1 MMGMK
6 HLTQA
11 TPSKKIASAAVGAM
25 LALSVVGIAGC
36 SSSQSQSAEEIG
48 KSMNEAVEG
57 ATGLNGGS
65 SSSSNEQKSTAPKT
79 ETETTTATKSQ
90 QNALKMA
97 KTYLSSMPFS
107 YSGLID
113 QLEYE
118 GFSLEDATYGA
129 DNCGADWM
137 VQAEKSAKNYLDMMA
152 FSHSGLVEQLM
163 YEGYTAEEAEHGAT
177 SQGI

>member
-1 MMGMK
+1 
-6 HLTQA
+6 
-11 TPSKKIASAAVGAM
+11 
-25 LALSVVGIAGC
+25 
-36 SSSQSQSAEEIG
+36 
-48 KSMNEAVEG
+48 MNEAVEG
-57 ATGLNGGS
+57 ATGLNGGA

-97 KTYLSSMPFS
+97 KTYLSSLEYIMIDEFQD
-107 YSGLID
+107 ID
-113 QLEYE
+113 QLQYE

>member
-1 MMGMK
+1 MGK
-6 HLTQA
+6 NHLTHATQA
-11 TPSKKIASAAVGAM
+11 KKITSVAVGAM
-25 LALSVVGIAGC
+25 LALSVVGVAGC
-36 SSSQSQSAEEIG
+36 SSQSQSTEEIG
-48 KSMNEAVEG
+48 KSMSEAVEG

-65 SSSSNEQKSTAPKT
+65 SSSSDEQKSTDQKT

-113 QLEYE
+113 QLQYE

-137 VQAEKSAKNYLDMMA
+137 VQAEKSAKTTL
-152 FSHSGLVEQLM
+152 
-163 YEGYTAEEAEHGAT
+163 
-177 SQGI
+177 I

>member
-1 MMGMK
+1 MQQQPKPIHRM
-6 HLTQA
+6 
-11 TPSKKIASAAVGAM
+11 S
-25 LALSVVGIAGC
+25 
-36 SSSQSQSAEEIG
+36 
-48 KSMNEAVEG
+48 EAVEG

-65 SSSSNEQKSTAPKT
+65 SSSSDEQKSTDQKT

-113 QLEYE
+113 QLQYD

>member
-1 MMGMK
+1 MGLADNIRK
-6 HLTQA
+6 LRTDADLTQA
-11 TPSKKIASAAVGAM
+11 KLAEMVGVTRATVTQWETGWSQPRMGAIEKLADVFGVSLATLVSEGSPSANSLNIKGA
-25 LALSVVGIAGC
+25 
-36 SSSQSQSAEEIG
+36 
-48 KSMNEAVEG
+48 
-57 ATGLNGGS
+57 
-65 SSSSNEQKSTAPKT
+65 P
-79 ETETTTATKSQ
+79 
-90 QNALKMA
+90 MA

-113 QLEYE
+113 QLQYD

>member
-1 MMGMK
+1 M
-6 HLTQA
+6 A
-11 TPSKKIASAAVGAM
+11 KKAASAAIGAM
-25 LALSVVGIAGC
+25 LALSVVGVAGC
-36 SSSQSQSAEEIG
+36 SSSETPSADEIG

-57 ATGLNGGS
+57 TINLNGGTS
-65 SSSSNEQKSTAPKT
+65 SSSSSQKSTTT

-113 QLEYE
+113 QLQYE